1 LKVENAE
8 ETLRT
13 ERLLLRRA
21 TLGDLEALHA
31 IMSDQETMRYWST
44 LPHDDLRTTRRW
56 LLSMI
61 AAPPEMSDDFVI
73 TCDGKT
79 VGKVGA
85 WKLPEVGFLLSR
97 RLWGKG
103 YAVEALR
110 AYIARAF
117 QRGAS
122 HLVADVDPRNAA
134 SLRVLSRCGFVET
147 GRSANTWCVGGVWT
161 DSVYLRLDRPDDE
174 LPGPCDSRSVS
185 R

>member
-1 LKVENAE
+1 MEDENKGDI
-8 ETLRT
+8 LRT

-21 TLGDLEALHA
+21 TIDDLAGLHA

-44 LPHDDLRTTRRW
+44 PPHDDLETTRQW

-61 AAPPEMSDDFVI
+61 AAPPEVSDDFII
-73 TCDGKT
+73 TCDGET

-85 WKLPEVGFLLSR
+85 WRLPEVGFLLSR

-103 YAVEALR
+103 YAIEALR

-134 SLRVLSRCGFVET
+134 SLGVLNRCGFIET
-147 GRSANTWCVGGVWT
+147 SRAADTWCIGGVWT
-161 DSVYLRLDRPDDE
+161 DSIYLRLDG
-174 LPGPCDSRSVS
+174 PGA
-185 R
+185 